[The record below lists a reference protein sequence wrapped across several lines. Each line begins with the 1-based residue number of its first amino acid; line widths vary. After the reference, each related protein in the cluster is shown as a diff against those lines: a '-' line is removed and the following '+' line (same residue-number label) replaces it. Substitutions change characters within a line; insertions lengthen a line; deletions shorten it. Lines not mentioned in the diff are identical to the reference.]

1 MPARRRTQAERSSET
16 RTRLL
21 EATIECLNELGYAGT
36 STTVVG
42 ERAGVSR
49 GGQLHHYPTKRELV
63 LAAIEHLLARRL
75 EQFRTAFT
83 ADKARSSPEAVELA
97 WSLTA
102 GSTFYAWLELIVAAR
117 TDKALRTP
125 MRKIARR
132 FQEGVKQAFREAFPE
147 QQDNPALEVAP
158 WFTLATLQGFALD
171 RILEP
176 NDPRLPLGIQI
187 LGAMGTRTF
196 DRVEGRR

>member
-21 EATIECLNELGYAGT
+21 EATVECLHELGYAGT

-42 ERAGVSR
+42 ARAGVSR
-49 GGQLHHYPTKRELV
+49 GGQLHHFPTKRKLV
-63 LAAIEHLLARRL
+63 LAAIEHVLARRL
-75 EQFRTAFT
+75 EEFRAAFSQR
-83 ADKARSSPEAVELA
+83 KARTSAEAVELV
-97 WSLTA
+97 WSLSS

-117 TDKALRTP
+117 TDKTLRTP
-125 MRKIARR
+125 MRKIGRR
-132 FQEGVKQAFREAFPE
+132 FHQGVTQAFHEAFPE
-147 QQDNPALEVAP
+147 QRDNPALDSAP

-176 NDPRLPLGIQI
+176 NDPRLPLGIHI
-187 LGAMGTRTF
+187 LGAMGAQAF
-196 DRVEGRR
+196 ERVERST